1 MQCIVHVLFTH
12 PTILHKYVQCSPV
25 RCLGESVRP
34 YSAALYGG
42 GGDSTSSFSSSWTFW
57 SRSCLLVPGTRPSSS
72 DSSLILKTN
81 QLKCDSKYLFIIYLN
96 LRFTWGCPDNLLPL
110 SLLAHHS
117 PDLEMHLVVD
127 LGVFVVQLVPAAT
140 FTRFSFWWLDNILL
154 ILLLRCTMLKNDLKL
169 PFPFIKDGQQN
180 DKKLRWWCSRYPPV
194 FSLPQLRFCHDF
206 S

>member
-1 MQCIVHVLFTH
+1 MQCIVHVLFAH
-12 PTILHKYVQCSPV
+12 PTISHKHVLCSPV

-81 QLKCDSKYLFIIYLN
+81 QLKWAGHSKYLFIIYLN

-154 ILLLRCTMLKNDLKL
+154 NTSDAQCLKM
-169 PFPFIKDGQQN
+169 I
-180 DKKLRWWCSRYPPV
+180 
-194 FSLPQLRFCHDF
+194 
-206 S
+206 